1 MKTNMGYALPKKNLM
16 LLAAGFLIILVGFV
30 LMIGGGAEGTEF
42 NPEIYSAQRV
52 TVGPMIALFGFIFEI
67 FAILWIPSNESGLVV
82 SEDANVSYDKE
93 EKITISEGYS
103 KTGIVRAD
111 SEDKS
116 LTIKD

>member
-1 MKTNMGYALPKKNLM
+1 MGYALPKKNLM

-67 FAILWIPSNESGLVV
+67 FAILWIPVKKNESGFLV
-82 SEDANVSYDKE
+82 SEDANVSYNKE

-111 SEDKS
+111 SEDNS